1 MRRYHRDLLRLMV
14 LPSLALA
21 VSLIAVRTAVA
32 ANRAAQPP
40 QGNAAAES
48 QIAKEVRHQLVL
60 LPFYSVFDNLA
71 FRVDGGKVTLLG
83 QVVNPTLKDDAGR
96 ATKRVVGVTSVDNQI
111 EVLPPSPLDN
121 RLRRTLYRKIYSQP
135 SLQKYEIRSV
145 PPIHIIVK
153 NGHVT
158 LEGVV
163 STAMDKQIAGMA
175 ANQVPNI
182 FSVTNNLQIENQP
195 AAK

>member
-1 MRRYHRDLLRLMV
+1 MRRYHPASASHIVLVSISLLAW
-14 LPSLALA
+14 LAPVCGA
-21 VSLIAVRTAVA
+21 A
-32 ANRAAQPP
+32 ANRAAQAP
-40 QGNAAAES
+40 QGNAAEQARIE
-48 QIAKEVRHQLVL
+48 QEVRHQLVL

-96 ATKRVVGVTSVDNQI
+96 AAKRVEGVTSVDNQI
-111 EVLPPSPLDN
+111 EVLPPSPMDG
-121 RLRRTLYRKIYSQP
+121 RLRRILYRKIYSQP
-135 SLQKYEIRSV
+135 SLQKYEVRSV

-153 NGHVT
+153 NAHVT

-163 STAMDKQIAGMA
+163 ATAMDKQIAGMT

-182 FSVTNNLQIENQP
+182 FSVTNNLRVENQP